1 MTAQAEPLAIAAA
14 ADRIGIAESEIAAA
28 IAAACAEAE
37 RPTAR
42 S

>member
-1 MTAQAEPLAIAAA
+1 MTAQAEPLTIAAAARSAGIPETELAEAIAAA
-14 ADRIGIAESEIAAA
+14 A
-28 IAAACAEAE
+28 AEAE

>member
-1 MTAQAEPLAIAAA
+1 MTAQTEPLTIAAA
-14 ADRIGIAESEIAAA
+14 AARTGIAETEIAAA
-28 IAAACAEAE
+28 ISAACAEAE